1 MTIYDGGVA
10 IGTAVVAS
18 NGTWTFTPS
27 VDLSESTH
35 QITVRA
41 TDAAGN
47 TGPASPVFT
56 LTVDLTP
63 PDAPSAIVLTDDT
76 GLIKGTITSVAPT
89 DASLPILAGT
99 GEPGGT
105 ITIYDNGVVVGTT
118 TVLPNGTW
126 SVTPNG
132 PLPDGTHSITVTET
146 DAAGNLSATSEPVI
160 FTVDTTPPSAPGN
173 LEVSNDGGTISGI
186 AEAGSTVT
194 IREGNVTLGT
204 VVADSEGNFSLTLT
218 PPKLN
223 GEILT
228 ADATDTAG
236 NTGPATSAASPD
248 ITPPQTPIIVSVI
261 DDLQATTG
269 PVGQNGLTND
279 RAPTVN
285 GTGEAGSTITIYNG
299 SDVLGTTVVP
309 SSGLWSFTPPAPLT
323 DGTWVLTAKATDPA
337 GNDATPTLSGTAEAN
352 ATVTVRVDGV
362 AIGTTVANG
371 LGVWIFTPSSPIA
384 EGPHA
389 LTAVATDAAGN
400 TSGVSNTWT
409 LTIDSVAPA
418 APVITQVLDDVPER
432 LGALNP
438 NDSTN
443 DTTPTLNG
451 TAEPGSSVTIRL
463 DGTDLFTVLV
473 TPASRQVASP

>member
-1 MTIYDGGVA
+1 M
-10 IGTAVVAS
+10 
-18 NGTWTFTPS
+18 
-27 VDLSESTH
+27 
-35 QITVRA
+35 
-41 TDAAGN
+41 
-47 TGPASPVFT
+47 
-56 LTVDLTP
+56 
-63 PDAPSAIVLTDDT
+63 
-76 GLIKGTITSVAPT
+76 
-89 DASLPILAGT
+89 
-99 GEPGGT
+99 
-105 ITIYDNGVVVGTT
+105 
-118 TVLPNGTW
+118 
-126 SVTPNG
+126 
-132 PLPDGTHSITVTET
+132 
-146 DAAGNLSATSEPVI
+146 
-160 FTVDTTPPSAPGN
+160 DTTPPSAPGN

-323 DGTWVLTAKATDPA
+323 DGT
-337 GNDATPTLSGTAEAN
+337 GC
-352 ATVTVRVDGV
+352 
-362 AIGTTVANG
+362 
-371 LGVWIFTPSSPIA
+371 
-384 EGPHA
+384 
-389 LTAVATDAAGN
+389 
-400 TSGVSNTWT
+400 
-409 LTIDSVAPA
+409 
-418 APVITQVLDDVPER
+418 
-432 LGALNP
+432 
-438 NDSTN
+438 
-443 DTTPTLNG
+443 
-451 TAEPGSSVTIRL
+451 
-463 DGTDLFTVLV
+463 
-473 TPASRQVASP
+473 